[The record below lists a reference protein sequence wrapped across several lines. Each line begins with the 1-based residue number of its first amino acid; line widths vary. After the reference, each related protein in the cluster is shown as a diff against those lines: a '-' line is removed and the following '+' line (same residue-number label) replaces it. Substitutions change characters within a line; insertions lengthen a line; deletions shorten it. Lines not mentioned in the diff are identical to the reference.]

1 MAGRKSAKRSGEAE
15 EAQGLP
21 GLEPPPDV
29 SPPNVSPPD
38 AAVEEAHHKGHRQ
51 RLYSRFLDGGPDA
64 LQDYELLEMILFA
77 VNPRR
82 DVKPLAKALIRDF
95 GDLWSVVNA
104 PPPRLRGYCV
114 GEVSLASD
122 KAVATLRVVGAA
134 ALRGMRQRVMDRPVL
149 ANWQSLLDYCTAAM
163 AHQPMEQFRLLFLDR
178 KNKLIADEVQQTGT
192 VDHTPVYPREVVR
205 RALELSASA
214 IILVHNHPSGDPT
227 PSRADVEMTKEI
239 LRAAHSLGIAV
250 HDHLIVGKGK
260 LVSFKAQGL
269 L

>member
-1 MAGRKSAKRSGEAE
+1 MAGRKRAKRSGDAE
-15 EAQGLP
+15 EAQELP
-21 GLEPPPDV
+21 GLEPPADV
-29 SPPNVSPPD
+29 S
-38 AAVEEAHHKGHRQ
+38 AEEAHHEAHHKGHRQ
-51 RLYSRFLDGGPDA
+51 RLYTRFLDGGPDA

-122 KAVATLRVVGAA
+122 KAVATLRAVGAA

-163 AHQPMEQFRLLFLDR
+163 AHQPTEQFRLLFLDR

-250 HDHLIVGKGK
+250 HDHVIVGKGK
-260 LVSFKAQGL
+260 HVSFKAQGL

>member
-1 MAGRKSAKRSGEAE
+1 MAGRKSAKRSGDAE

-29 SPPNVSPPD
+29 S
-38 AAVEEAHHKGHRQ
+38 VEEAHHKGHRQ
-51 RLYSRFLDGGPDA
+51 RLYTRFLDGGPDA
-64 LQDYELLEMILFA
+64 LQDYELLEMILFG

-122 KAVATLRVVGAA
+122 KAVAMLRAVGAA

-163 AHQPMEQFRLLFLDR
+163 AHQPTEQFRLLFLDR

-250 HDHLIVGKGK
+250 HDHIIVGKGK
-260 LVSFKAQGL
+260 HVSFKAQGL